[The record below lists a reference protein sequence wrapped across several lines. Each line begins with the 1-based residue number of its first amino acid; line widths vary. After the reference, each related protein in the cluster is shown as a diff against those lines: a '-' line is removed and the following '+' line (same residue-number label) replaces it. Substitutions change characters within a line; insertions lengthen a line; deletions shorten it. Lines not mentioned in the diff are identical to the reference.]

1 MGQVAPYHLLG
12 DASQPALVLMAGPD
26 YSRIR
31 EIVSKAG
38 IAFDMRHFSSD
49 VDVDA
54 LKAEV
59 AREGRP
65 IVIFASMAEV
75 EGRLDRSAFDGRLT
89 DLAYAADRIV
99 YVGTAGA
106 ALVHPTTP
114 GTRQEVRH
122 GNLTVIQKLDVVA
135 AGETVVGLTADR
147 L

>member
-12 DASQPALVLMAGPD
+12 DASQPALILMAGPD

-38 IAFDMRHFSSD
+38 IAFDVRHFSGD

-65 IVIFASMAEV
+65 IVVFASMAEV

-99 YVGTAGA
+99 YVGTTGA
-106 ALVHPTTP
+106 ALVHPIAS

-135 AGETVVGLTADR
+135 ADETVVGLTADR